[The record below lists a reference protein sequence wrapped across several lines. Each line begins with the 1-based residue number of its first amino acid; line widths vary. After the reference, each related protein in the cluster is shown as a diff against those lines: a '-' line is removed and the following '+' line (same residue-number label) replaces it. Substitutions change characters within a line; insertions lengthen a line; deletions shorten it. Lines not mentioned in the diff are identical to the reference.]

1 MSAPHS
7 ARTDL
12 TLSQAIRAGAQAYP
26 EREALVMGDVRLTYR
41 QLSQRVDALAAGL
54 RELGVGSGDKVATI
68 LPTCAE
74 GVCALIAPGAIDAVA
89 VPLNPA
95 LRAHEVRHILADSGA
110 KVLITVAEM
119 FGHDYLQM
127 IAAVRPAL
135 PTLRHV
141 IIRDGAS
148 SVARPA
154 AGDLLALSDVMARGR
169 AAGWSE
175 SGTDP
180 AVTACLIYTSGTTG
194 APKGAAHSHRN
205 LLLIGDAV
213 VELTGAE
220 VWEVNLN
227 PFPMFHIGG
236 IALVLITLFIGGKV
250 VLMERFHP
258 QQALQAIAAEKVTFV
273 GGAPTIYQAML
284 AFPGSERYDLSSLR
298 MIAASAAPVPPTL
311 IKALRD
317 RARCAVLNGYGS
329 TEAGL
334 ISVTSPDDPESLQLT
349 TVGRPGPGVEV
360 RIVEADRRDVPLGQ
374 PGEIAT
380 RAPFIMQGYYNRP
393 QETAEV
399 MDEAGWYYTGDIG
412 ALDAQGYLR
421 IFDRKRDMIIRGG
434 ENVYPAEIEWFL
446 TSHPAV
452 QMAAVIGLPGTIGG
466 EKVRAYVQPKE
477 GAQVTPAELLG
488 HCRGRIAAFKV
499 PDEFHIVSELPLT
512 PTRKVQ
518 KFKLRE
524 MALQES

>member
-1 MSAPHS
+1 MSAPPTT
-7 ARTDL
+7 RTDL

-41 QLSQRVDALAAGL
+41 QLSQQVDALAAGL
-54 RELGVGSGDKVATI
+54 LELGLGPGDKIAAI
-68 LPTCAE
+68 LPTCPE
-74 GVCALIAPGAIDAVA
+74 GVVALIAPGAIGAVA

-95 LRAHEVRHILADSGA
+95 LRSHEVRHILADSGA
-110 KVLITVAEM
+110 KALITVAEM

-135 PTLRHV
+135 PALRHV

-148 SVARPA
+148 PAARPA
-154 AGDLLALSDVMARGR
+154 AGDLFAWSDVVARGR
-169 AAGWSE
+169 VTGWGE

-180 AVTACLIYTSGTTG
+180 AATACLIYTSGTTG
-194 APKGAAHSHRN
+194 TPKGAAHSHRN
-205 LLLIGDAV
+205 LLLLSSV
-213 VELTGAE
+213 VEEMLGAE

-227 PFPMFHIGG
+227 PFPLFHIGG
-236 IALVLITLFIGGKV
+236 IGLALITLYIGGKV
-250 VLMERFHP
+250 VLLERFRP
-258 QQALQAIAAEKVTFV
+258 QQALQAVATERVTFI
-273 GGAPTIYQAML
+273 GGAPTMYQAML

-298 MIAASAAPVPPTL
+298 MIAASAAPVPPAL
-311 IKALRD
+311 LKALRD
-317 RARCAVLNGYGS
+317 RAKCAVLNGYGA

-334 ISVTSPDDPESLQLT
+334 ISVTSHTDPEELQLT
-349 TVGRPGPGVEV
+349 TVGRPGKGVEV
-360 RIVEADRRDVPLGQ
+360 RIVDEHRRDVPLGQ

-380 RAPFIMQGYYNRP
+380 RAPFIMQGYHNRP

-412 ALDAQGYLR
+412 SLDAQGYLR

-452 QMAAVIGLPGTIGG
+452 QMAAVIGLPGQIGG

-477 GAQVTPAELLG
+477 GAQVTPTDLLN

-499 PDEFHIVSELPLT
+499 PDEFHIVTELPLT

-524 MALQES
+524 MALQEN